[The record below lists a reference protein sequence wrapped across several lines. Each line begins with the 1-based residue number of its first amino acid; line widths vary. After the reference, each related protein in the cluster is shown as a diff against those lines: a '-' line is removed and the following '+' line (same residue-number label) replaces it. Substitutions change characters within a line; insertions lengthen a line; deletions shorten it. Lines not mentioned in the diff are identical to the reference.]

1 MARTTKPPMPITA
14 LSPSRAKD
22 FMQCPKL
29 FFYKTILGLA
39 TPPSEATLRG
49 TLAHYAFEHVF
60 DHPIGER
67 GPETALAYV
76 EPAWRM
82 VVEPLVERASVVPG
96 SFEDRLR
103 TAESRYREEHEPGSA
118 KEDKLLA
125 EAVAYR
131 ALIAPADEEA
141 FLETVRTVVRGWY
154 AMENPDKFTPT
165 QRELYVRAQIGKATV
180 HGFIDRLDSVPSA
193 GNTVRTYVSDYKGL
207 ALDTPIPTP
216 EGWTTMGRVCV
227 GDFVLGTGGSP
238 VMVTAKTPEQLLEC
252 FEVVFD
258 GQHSIVAD
266 EVHMWPII
274 QEGQQIVVATREL
287 STMTMPVRLVDVSPV
302 ELSKREVTG
311 DLYAMGRS
319 VVQPEIVSPFN
330 VAYKAL
336 LAVSRSTR
344 EDRLEFLRGAIA
356 ASSCS
361 GVLEVGDVGVAELI
375 EEILILEGCPPSRWT
390 RDASVSRRSV
400 PEQLNAAP
408 TVVMSAPHVVTAVR
422 PTRPV
427 MTQCIAVDAADHL
440 YLVGRSMAPTH
451 NTGRKPS
458 PRFTDDA
465 FFQLEVYAALL
476 QESEGVTTHQVR
488 LVYTKENKSDG
499 VLSRAITEET
509 LARTRKK
516 IVAVWEGIE
525 RAHRTDTW
533 PTRKQTLCD
542 WCHFQPVCPAW
553 HPELEGMLAEEI
565 EHRLTQD

>member
-1 MARTTKPPMPITA
+1 MARTTKPSMPVTA

-22 FMQCPKL
+22 FMQCSKL

-60 DHPIGER
+60 DHPVGER
-67 GPETALAYV
+67 GPETALAYI

-82 VVEPLVERASVVPG
+82 VLEPLVERASVARD

-103 TAESRYREEHEPGSA
+103 TAESRYREEHEPGSP

-125 EAVAYR
+125 EAVAAR
-131 ALIAPADEEA
+131 ALVAPADEEA
-141 FLETVRTVVRGWY
+141 FLETVRIVVQGWY

-216 EGWTTMGRVCV
+216 EGWTTMGHICV
-227 GDFVLGTGGSP
+227 GDFVLGTDGSP
-238 VMVTAKTPEQLLEC
+238 VMVTDKTPEQLLEC

-258 GQHSIVAD
+258 GQHSVVAD
-266 EVHMWPII
+266 EVHMWPIVHN
-274 QEGQQIVVATREL
+274 GQQIVVSTREL
-287 STMTMPVRLVDVSPV
+287 STMVMPVRLIDVSPV
-302 ELSKREVTG
+302 ELSKRDVAG
-311 DLYAMGRS
+311 DLFEMGRS
-319 VVQPEIVSPFN
+319 VVQPEIISPFDDR
-330 VAYKAL
+330 YKAL
-336 LAVSRSTR
+336 RTVSRSTR
-344 EDRLEFLRGAIA
+344 QDRLEFLRGVIA
-356 ASSCS
+356 ASSCHET
-361 GVLEVGDVGVAELI
+361 LEVGDAAVADII

-400 PEQLNAAP
+400 PEQLKTTTT
-408 TVVMSAPHVVTAVR
+408 TVMGAPHVVTGVH

-427 MTQCIAVDAADHL
+427 LTQCIAVDAVDHL
-440 YLVGRSMAPTH
+440 YLVGRSMTPTH

-458 PRFTDDA
+458 PRFADEA

-476 QESEGVTTHQVR
+476 QEAKGVSTHQVR
-488 LVYTKENKSDG
+488 LIYTKENNSDG
-499 VLSRAITEET
+499 VLSRAITDET

-516 IVAVWEGIE
+516 IIAVWDGIE
-525 RAHRTDTW
+525 RAYRTDTW

-542 WCHFQPVCPAW
+542 WCHFKPVCPAW